1 MPTRYKSKYTGAI
14 YDTKAAAMRDN
25 WLYLNNPGFRVIV
38 KQNAVKQNSEL
49 ELPFIKEKKIT
60 LSNAGLATGAILST
74 NMLDSI
80 DKYANKV
87 GLPVKTALG
96 LATKESTLGN
106 PTNDRSTHKIIK
118 PENRKYFQ
126 YFGQHINK
134 YNDAVDSR
142 FLINYYKDK
151 DNPYTV
157 LLNAAR
163 NSKDY
168 KGTLL
173 RGERYADKLAKQK
186 QGREK
191 TNVLEAGFRFYKEHP
206 DQYNPGQPN
215 YQQLVNK
222 RAEEVW
228 HSPEI
233 QNWYKTYRKRS
244 LEEGGK

>member
-1 MPTRYKSKYTGAI
+1 MTI
-14 YDTKAAAMRDN
+14 
-25 WLYLNNPGFRVIV
+25 
-38 KQNAVKQNSEL
+38 
-49 ELPFIKEKKIT
+49 
-60 LSNAGLATGAILST
+60 
-74 NMLDSI
+74 
-80 DKYANKV
+80 
-87 GLPVKTALG
+87 
-96 LATKESTLGN
+96 
-106 PTNDRSTHKIIK
+106 
-118 PENRKYFQ
+118 
-126 YFGQHINK
+126 
-134 YNDAVDSR
+134 
-142 FLINYYKDK
+142 
-151 DNPYTV
+151 

-191 TNVLEAGFRFYKEHP
+191 TNVLEAGLRFYKEHP
-206 DQYNPGQPN
+206 DQYNPGQSN

-233 QNWYKTYRKRS
+233 QNWYKTYRNRS